1 MTFDRDWQLPSAT
14 SRRYA
19 WRRPCWRHG
28 LAEVGL
34 SPATSWTSVWSGRCR
49 RRAGSRARGARC
61 QGSALTL
68 TRPGPLLRFDRAAS
82 RGDHLRR
89 WPSSPRRS
97 GDVGVRNK
105 AADRNVALAANAL
118 VASFLG
124 AATIRG
130 QGLEALGWIA
140 LVALV
145 LGLCASAV
153 LLAPWQLKF
162 AVDARELYEQASAEA
177 DADTLGWLAAAGYG
191 YQSLREEN
199 ADKVRLMS
207 LLSGAVGIL
216 MIAQTIA
223 WLAALAVK

>member
-1 MTFDRDWQLPSAT
+1 MPRLEEITYDA
-14 SRRYA
+14 
-19 WRRPCWRHG
+19 G
-28 LAEVGL
+28 
-34 SPATSWTSVWSGRCR
+34 
-49 RRAGSRARGARC
+49 RRALAD
-61 QGSALTL
+61 QETL
-68 TRPGPLLRFDRAAS
+68 V
-82 RGDHLRR
+82 
-89 WPSSPRRS
+89 S
-97 GDVGVRNK
+97 GIRQRTGTL
-105 AADRNVALAANAL
+105 LAANAL

-130 QGLEALGWIA
+130 QGLEALGWVA
-140 LVALV
+140 LEALV

-162 AVDARELYEQASAEA
+162 AVDARELYDELYEQASAEA

-199 ADKVRLMS
+199 ADIVRLMS